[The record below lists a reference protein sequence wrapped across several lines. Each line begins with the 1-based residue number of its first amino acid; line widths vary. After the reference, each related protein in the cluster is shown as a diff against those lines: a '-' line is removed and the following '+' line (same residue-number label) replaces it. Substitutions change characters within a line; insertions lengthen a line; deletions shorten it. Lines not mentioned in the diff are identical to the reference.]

1 MSTPRSSARII
12 LRDFT
17 ADDAESLVD
26 LDADPQVMRYITNGI
41 ATPREEVVKDLLPAL
56 LSYPRST
63 PGFGFWAAELRET
76 GEFIGWF
83 HLRPEPGQP
92 ASEPELGY
100 RLRRAYWGRGLATE
114 GSRALI
120 DHAFSIPETTRVVA
134 NTMAIHSA
142 SRKVMGRSGMT
153 LPRIYHADWPV
164 RIDGDEFGD
173 VEYAITRAQ
182 WLAQTSPRTP

>member
-17 ADDAESLVD
+17 AGDAETLVD
-26 LDADPQVMRYITNGI
+26 LDSDPQVMRYITNGI
-41 ATPREEVVKDLLPAL
+41 PTPREEVVNDLLPAL

-76 GEFIGWF
+76 GKFIGWF

-120 DHAFSIPETTRVVA
+120 DHAFSIPETTRSWP
-134 NTMAIHSA
+134 TPWRFIP
-142 SRKVMGRSGMT
+142 
-153 LPRIYHADWPV
+153 PRA
-164 RIDGDEFGD
+164 R
-173 VEYAITRAQ
+173 
-182 WLAQTSPRTP
+182 